1 MGCLSWESKW
11 YSWLGM
17 LSNRR
22 FLILV
27 CVAYLTMFC
36 AKGLE
41 NKSTAYVSEY
51 FHMHICL
58 NIFLQCL
65 FSQDTSK
72 TRHVW
77 REATCEKSPDH
88 HTWQSCQG
96 EPCQV
101 IMDVC
106 ITCLTLRI
114 SNLESVS
121 AKNEHLFECLS

>member
-1 MGCLSWESKW
+1 
-11 YSWLGM
+11 M

-41 NKSTAYVSEY
+41 NKSTAHVCEY
-51 FHMHICL
+51 FHMHMCL
-58 NIFLQCL
+58 NVFLRCL

-77 REATCEKSPDH
+77 REASCEKSPDH